1 MGQGLIDKVD
11 RALTFAIEVEH
22 GLTRGDITN
31 YDELRMDIVEKLEK
45 LRDAPIRTEEPRV
58 YGSLNTTPPSTTQHQ
73 HSTTQHR
80 TAPHS
85 TAQHRTAPHS
95 TAQHCLTT
103 RSSSRHVTA
112 PHTCLAVVTAS

>member
-58 YGSLNTTPPSTTQHQ
+58 YGTLDTTPPSTTQHQ
-73 HSTTQHR
+73 HSTSTAPHSTS

-85 TAQHRTAPHS
+85 TAQHRTALPNYS
-95 TAQHCLTT
+95 
-103 RSSSRHVTA
+103 
-112 PHTCLAVVTAS
+112 